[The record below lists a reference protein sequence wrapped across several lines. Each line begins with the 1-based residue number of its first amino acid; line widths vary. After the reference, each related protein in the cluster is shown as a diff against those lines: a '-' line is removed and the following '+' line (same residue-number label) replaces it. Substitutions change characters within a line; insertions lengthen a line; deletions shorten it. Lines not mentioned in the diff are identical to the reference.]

1 MRLPGFGRPRLSY
14 ANVAST
20 LALVLAT
27 STGGAYAAATIG
39 SADIKKNAVQSKHIA
54 GGAVQAGDLAGN
66 AVNSAKVKDGTLTGA
81 DLAPTAD
88 GVAMA
93 GVTVSATS
101 MTHQFNR
108 VGAPVSVTHT
118 DTGSYDVAIPGTS
131 FNGSTRLVYSLSA
144 GYARYCYVNNAGA
157 NGPTTVQIRCRTF
170 GDTLSNADFTF
181 VVFEDSVGAPVM
193 RTVPRKSADGG

>member
-1 MRLPGFGRPRLSY
+1 MRLPKFGRPRLSY

-54 GGAVQAGDLAGN
+54 GGAVQAGDLAGS

-81 DLAPTAD
+81 DLAPMAD

-108 VGAPVSVTHT
+108 VGAPVSVTNT
-118 DTGSYDVAIPGTS
+118 GAGSYDVLIPGTS
-131 FNGSTRLVYSLSA
+131 FNGTTQMVYSLSG

-157 NGPTTVQIRCRTF
+157 SGPSTVQIRCRSFT
-170 GDTLSNADFTF
+170 DTLSNADFSLVIYKDAT
-181 VVFEDSVGAPVM
+181 GLATPRM
-193 RTVPRKSADGG
+193 RGSADGR